1 MANKQTIK
9 LRSRALSD
17 GSKSLYLD
25 IYINGRRRY
34 EYLKLY
40 LIPEHGRGDKAK
52 NTQTMMLADAI
63 RSQRVLELQK
73 GTFGLDDNFSLD
85 TNFLAYYRAMVEKR
99 RGAESIGNWGNWYSA
114 LLYLEDYCHPH
125 TTFRE
130 ITPRWVEGFRDFLD
144 RARVRNHHVDKEAHP
159 DSSCRPLSQNSKLSY
174 FRKLKA
180 CINQAVRDRI
190 IPHNPC
196 YQVEGFKEDETER
209 VFLTID
215 EVKAMAATE
224 CRYPVLK
231 RAFLFSCLTGL
242 RKSDVGRLR
251 WADVTQVG
259 EFTRITFKQQKTK
272 GLQYLDIN
280 QQAADLLGE
289 RGEPGQKVFAGFSYN
304 NSTNIALNQ
313 WALRAGVSKHLSYHC
328 SRHTFALMMLSLG
341 TDFYTLSKL
350 MGHTD
355 IKSTMTYAH
364 IIDMTR
370 QRAVSMIPQVLK

>member
-73 GTFGLDDNFSLD
+73 GTFGLDDNFNLD
-85 TNFLAYYRAMVEKR
+85 TNFLTYYRAMVEKR
-99 RGAESIGNWGNWYSA
+99 RGAESVGNWGNWYSA

-180 CINQAVRDRI
+180 CLNQAVRDRI

-196 YQVEGFKEDETER
+196 YQVEGFKEDEAER

-370 QRAVSMIPQVLK
+370 QRAVSKIPQVLK